1 MARPPPAAQFLKSD
15 RFKGKIMQQF
25 KGLQRAIYGMILREV
40 AAIARIMP
48 RNSSY
53 GEEPNRSPQGMSQ

>member
-25 KGLQRAIYGMILREV
+25 KGLQRAIYGMIRAM
-40 AAIARIMP
+40 AATSRRIMP